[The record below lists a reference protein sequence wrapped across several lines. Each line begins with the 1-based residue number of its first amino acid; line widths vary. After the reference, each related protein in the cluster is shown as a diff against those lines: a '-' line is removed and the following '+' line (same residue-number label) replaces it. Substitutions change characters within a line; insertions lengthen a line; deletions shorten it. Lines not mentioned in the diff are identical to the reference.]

1 MGIDIIVKDGII
13 KYKQYV
19 LFVLLFLKGRCF
31 MNRTRCIPKENR
43 TAAAILETVC
53 ALEGEIRRE
62 FEKIG
67 LRESYGNILRPLA
80 EHEKM
85 TQLEIVKNTGLKP
98 PTISITLKSMEQAG
112 VDIREKS
119 GRDRRETY
127 VRLSPKGKKL
137 CKKAA
142 EAENAAAE
150 KLLSGVSE
158 EELEAFLLVLGKIND
173 NMK

>member
-1 MGIDIIVKDGII
+1 
-13 KYKQYV
+13 
-19 LFVLLFLKGRCF
+19 

-112 VDIREKS
+112 LVIREKS
-119 GRDRRETY
+119 GRDRRETT
-127 VRLSPKGKKL
+127 LIS
-137 CKKAA
+137 
-142 EAENAAAE
+142 
-150 KLLSGVSE
+150 
-158 EELEAFLLVLGKIND
+158 F
-173 NMK
+173 